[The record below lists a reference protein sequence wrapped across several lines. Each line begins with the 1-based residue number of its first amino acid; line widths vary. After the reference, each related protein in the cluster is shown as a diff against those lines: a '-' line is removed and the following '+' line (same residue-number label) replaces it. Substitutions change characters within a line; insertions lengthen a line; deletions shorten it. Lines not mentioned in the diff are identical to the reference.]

1 MPSNQIKKYWLL
13 KDAIGSTQDILTEEP
28 TRHTIDDFIPVLSI
42 PEASD
47 TLDLMEEIKIGDVI
61 LKRQINGEFW
71 IIKNSVQ
78 SAQLTEDEEKRLS
91 ELFEALLVEKLT
103 K

>member
-1 MPSNQIKKYWLL
+1 
-13 KDAIGSTQDILTEEP
+13 
-28 TRHTIDDFIPVLSI
+28 
-42 PEASD
+42 
-47 TLDLMEEIKIGDVI
+47 MEEIKIGDVI

-78 SAQLTEDEEKRLS
+78 WAQLTEDEQKRLS
-91 ELFEALLVEKLT
+91 ELLESFLVEKLT